1 MHDDRKFSRNSNRG
15 TFEAQPLTQ
24 LQPPGL
30 ETASVLTMVLVK
42 RTVAAS

>member
-1 MHDDRKFSRNSNRG
+1 MHYDGKFSRNSNRG

-30 ETASVLTMVLVK
+30 
-42 RTVAAS
+42 